1 MTENTNPAESAEK
14 TVTPLAEA
22 PKDEPVSA
30 QAEPSAP
37 ATNESFF
44 AESNRIIRETV
55 ERDVLNGRDMPSI
68 RCFLIFTTMML
79 YYCAIPVW
87 TTLFVL
93 LSVGRRKLTAF
104 ARGLRKIVIGAS
116 LYLDPINWPFLLMSP
131 GVRQGARQYLKEQAG
146 DTGGLLKMFI
156 NDDDVNGT
164 SSGGGFLFAFIGVP
178 LFVISL
184 LGSIL
189 FNVIVKIP
197 FVSKLAV
204 KVVAPLKRVL
214 DRIPERYFWGKFG
227 HSIADTEKWPRNF
240 GAKLLL
246 VTLALIVGIFLLALT
261 AWLLLLLIIIITD
274 PSEDG
279 FMKGLMFT
287 GPFILGFVGSGF
299 LLFLLFHF
307 FRFRTFDWSDKND
320 VTDATAVLF
329 SMLLLLAVCVI
340 CIVWPVCALA
350 APSKPDPERQAI
362 ERSFEAFSDGMK
374 AIDNA
379 SEKIGRGDWGG
390 AVDDWNRDVEQF
402 NRELREANEE
412 LRKAGWAPPD
422 DDWD

>member
-1 MTENTNPAESAEK
+1 MTENANPAESAEK
-14 TVTPLAEA
+14 SATPPPEA
-22 PKDEPVSA
+22 PKEEPVST
-30 QAEPSAP
+30 QAAPSAETP
-37 ATNESFF
+37 APAKKEGFSASAHQILREFVEQKILDGRNMPLPRNVLILSTLAIYLVSLAWIPLFILDLVGL
-44 AESNRIIRETV
+44 NRLAGGVRK
-55 ERDVLNGRDMPSI
+55 
-68 RCFLIFTTMML
+68 FYLI
-79 YYCAIPVW
+79 CC
-87 TTLFVL
+87 LF
-93 LSVGRRKLTAF
+93 
-104 ARGLRKIVIGAS
+104 GL
-116 LYLDPINWPFLLMSP
+116 PTNWPFLLMSP
-131 GVRQGARQYLKEQAG
+131 GARRYLKEQAG
-146 DTGGLLKMFI
+146 DSGGLLKMFVKQDI
-156 NDDDVNGT
+156 VNGT
-164 SSGGGFLFAFIGVP
+164 GSGGGCLFVFIGIP
-178 LFVISL
+178 LLVLSL
-184 LGSIL
+184 LGTIL
-189 FNVIVKIP
+189 FNMIVKIP
-197 FVSKLAV
+197 FVSKLAA
-204 KVVAPLKRVL
+204 KVVAPLKRFL